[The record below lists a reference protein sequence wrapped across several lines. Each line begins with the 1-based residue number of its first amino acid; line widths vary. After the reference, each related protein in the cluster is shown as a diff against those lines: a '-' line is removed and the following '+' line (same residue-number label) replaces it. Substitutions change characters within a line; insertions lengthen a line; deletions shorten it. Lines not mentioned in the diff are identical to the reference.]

1 MDSLLSTTRPPPA
14 ENVAALGGS
23 ACASVSCLRPITSPG
38 GLWRDPPPPAHC
50 APGTSVPL
58 PVSRPAPP
66 ECSWPHEVLRGTCP
80 WLAHGPGVGGSRGCG
95 RERRPL
101 RIWGRTAQR
110 DDEGEGP
117 RGAARA
123 GAGGAGERRNEKP
136 PGTTAS
142 DCLTTLLAAKQKT
155 GGGLGCR
162 RGLAG
167 AAQRSLRPVETEA
180 AEPGAPA
187 FRLYGAG
194 PVTTSLLEEP
204 GRHAWS
210 AHEESH
216 PQTEAGDS
224 S

>member
-1 MDSLLSTTRPPPA
+1 MARARPRRWGLTGTWLREAAA
-14 ENVAALGGS
+14 EDLGKDGPEGRRGRGPS
-23 ACASVSCLRPITSPG
+23 G
-38 GLWRDPPPPAHC
+38 G
-50 APGTSVPL
+50 
-58 PVSRPAPP
+58 
-66 ECSWPHEVLRGTCP
+66 
-80 WLAHGPGVGGSRGCG
+80 
-95 RERRPL
+95 
-101 RIWGRTAQR
+101 
-110 DDEGEGP
+110 GEG
-117 RGAARA
+117 RGRRGWREAR
-123 GAGGAGERRNEKP
+123 RDEKP
-136 PGTTAS
+136 PGMTAS

-167 AAQRSLRPVETEA
+167 AAQWSLRPVETEA